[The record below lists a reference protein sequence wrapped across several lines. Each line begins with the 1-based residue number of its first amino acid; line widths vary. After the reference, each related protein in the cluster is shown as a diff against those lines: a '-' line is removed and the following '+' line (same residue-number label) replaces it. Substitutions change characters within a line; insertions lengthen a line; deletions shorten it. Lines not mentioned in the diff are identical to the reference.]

1 MKLFQEA
8 LDNPQKLISESE
20 GVNGVRSAT
29 ITKNIVM
36 CRLEVEKL
44 LTELYQS
51 NFRAQIEV
59 SEMEAQLE
67 WKSKNYPILVQGK
80 STKN

>member
-1 MKLFQEA
+1 
-8 LDNPQKLISESE
+8 
-20 GVNGVRSAT
+20 
-29 ITKNIVM
+29 M

-80 STKN
+80 SFIN